1 MTAKTKKLY
10 KSQATDI
17 LKFLEKFAFDK
28 QEQKYIIDH
37 FAEIT
42 DPDPVVK
49 KYDYRCVSCGRL
61 AFRAYLPDSAKV
73 SHRCAKCG
81 TMLTFFSNGKKVEIH
96 HETDKPTKEA
106 IDAPGERDGNSN
118 SPDSRRD

>member
-28 QEQKYIIDH
+28 QEQKYITDH

-49 KYDYRCVSCGRL
+49 KYDYRCPHCGRFL
-61 AFRAYLPDSAKV
+61 FRAYLGEQTVMAQRCPKC
-73 SHRCAKCG
+73 SHQ
-81 TMLTFFSNGKKVEIH
+81 LTFASNGKKVTIAS
-96 HETDKPTKEA
+96 ETNKPPKEV
-106 IDAPGERDGNSN
+106 IDTSGKRDRNE
-118 SPDSRRD
+118 DSSDSK